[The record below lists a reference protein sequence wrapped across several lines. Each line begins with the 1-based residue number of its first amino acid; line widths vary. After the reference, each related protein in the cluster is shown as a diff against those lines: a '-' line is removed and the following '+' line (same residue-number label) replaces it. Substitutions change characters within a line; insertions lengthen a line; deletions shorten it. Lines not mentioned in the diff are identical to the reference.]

1 MLEKIMAT
9 EEAITSS
16 NNGFVENPVG
26 GSNPPALKK
35 KRNLPGT
42 PGKLASQLVYLFFFF
57 LSFCSCLCCYY
68 SFCPPFPFCLYDHI

>member
-1 MLEKIMAT
+1 MSENIMAA

-16 NNGFVENPVG
+16 YNGSVENPVG

-42 PGKLASQLVYLFFFF
+42 PGKLAS
-57 LSFCSCLCCYY
+57 LS
-68 SFCPPFPFCLYDHI
+68 I